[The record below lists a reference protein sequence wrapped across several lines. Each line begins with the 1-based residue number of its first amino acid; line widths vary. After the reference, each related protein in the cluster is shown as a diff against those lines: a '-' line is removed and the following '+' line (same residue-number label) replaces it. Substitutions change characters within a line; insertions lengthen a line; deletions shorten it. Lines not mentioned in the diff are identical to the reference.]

1 MRFAVVTDSTADITQ
16 DLAEER
22 GIQVVPLSLT
32 IGDETM
38 PDMTLTQAEF
48 FQRMNASPRL
58 PTTSQPPI
66 GAFVEAYERA
76 LAVADEVIS
85 IHISANLSGTFDSA
99 RQAAER
105 FAGRVHVFDSR
116 NLSWGLALQVMDAAA
131 SAAQGL
137 SVEAALER
145 LDGARERVRL
155 IVGVD
160 SLDNLA
166 KGGRIGAVSS
176 FFGSVLDLKVTF
188 TVDEAGSFK
197 PLGRSRGEKAA
208 LRYTLDWIEKQMK
221 GAVKGRFAVGYA
233 MKPERAQWLADEIRR
248 RFEAL
253 EMNVYATGTV
263 IATHTGTGWGVALLP
278 ED

>member
-145 LDGARERVRL
+145 LDSARERVRL

-233 MKPERAQWLADEIRR
+233 MKPERAQWLADEIRK